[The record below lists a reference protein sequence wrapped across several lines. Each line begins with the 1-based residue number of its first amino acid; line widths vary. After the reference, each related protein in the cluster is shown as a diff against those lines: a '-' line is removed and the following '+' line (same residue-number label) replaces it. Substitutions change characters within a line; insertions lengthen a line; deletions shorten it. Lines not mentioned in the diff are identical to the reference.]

1 LRVAR
6 ARKLFP
12 IYGSALANNMLAAL
26 VHDRVVL
33 QFVEGYVASCDRR
46 GILGGPAR
54 DRELAE
60 TIGRE
65 IVLALIVETRAA
77 LPRFFGKQK
86 LSKLRP
92 EEKEAVELFFRELTA
107 ALARAQNWGAED
119 RRQFRRDLALY
130 SESAERS
137 EAPARS
143 PKPAKAR
150 EEESPFVARVAL
162 LLDPSMLDQARR
174 ATRKFHEG
182 LAQLARKLLR
192 QTLG

>member
-1 LRVAR
+1 
-6 ARKLFP
+6 
-12 IYGSALANNMLAAL
+12 MLAVL

-65 IVLALIVETRAA
+65 IVFALIVESRAA

-86 LSKLRP
+86 LSSLKP

-107 ALARAQNWGAED
+107 ALARAQNWSAED

-137 EAPARS
+137 EAPVRS
-143 PKPAKAR
+143 RKPAKAR

-174 ATRKFHEG
+174 ATRKFHGG
-182 LAQLARKLLR
+182 LAQLARTVLR
-192 QTLG
+192 RTLG

>member
-12 IYGSALANNMLAAL
+12 IYGSALANNMLAEL
-26 VHDRVVL
+26 VHERVVR
-33 QFVEGYVASCDRR
+33 QFVEEYVRGYDRR

-86 LSKLRP
+86 ASSLKP
-92 EEKEAVELFFRELTA
+92 EEKDAVKLFFRELTA
-107 ALARAQNWGAED
+107 ALERAQNWGAEE
-119 RRQFRRDLALY
+119 RGQFRRDLALY
-130 SESAERS
+130 SEFAERR
-137 EAPARS
+137 EAPAKSRKA
-143 PKPAKAR
+143 PKGQA
-150 EEESPFVARVAL
+150 EESPFVARVAL

-174 ATRKFHEG
+174 ATRKFHGG

-192 QTLG
+192 STLG